1 MDKLNKIY
9 EKWEKLNKELFQESK
24 DYIKECM
31 SKTIDNSVSLD
42 ECNICVTYDGG
53 RHPECDANPYSHV
66 ERVYLKNGNIY
77 VDTEDC
83 YQYDIDNITASE
95 LFDIAESVGYI
106 IENEYEI
113 E

>member
-9 EKWEKLNKELFQESK
+9 EDWQKLNKELFQESEY
-24 DYIKECM
+24 YIKECL
-31 SKTIDNSVSLD
+31 SKTIGNSVLLD
-42 ECNICVTYDGG
+42 ECEIYVTYDGG
-53 RHPECDANPYSHV
+53 NHPEYDATPFSHV
-66 ERVYLKNGNIY
+66 ERVYLKDGKVY

-106 IENEYEI
+106 IENEYE
-113 E
+113 

>member
-24 DYIKECM
+24 DYIKECL

-66 ERVYLKNGNIY
+66 ERVYCESCNVYL
-77 VDTEDC
+77 DTEDC
-83 YQYDIDNITASE
+83 NHYNIDNITASE

-106 IENEYEI
+106 IANEYE
-113 E
+113 

>member
-1 MDKLNKIY
+1 M
-9 EKWEKLNKELFQESK
+9 
-24 DYIKECM
+24 
-31 SKTIDNSVSLD
+31 
-42 ECNICVTYDGG
+42 
-53 RHPECDANPYSHV
+53 
-66 ERVYLKNGNIY
+66 YLKNGNIY

-95 LFDIAESVGYI
+95 LFDIAESVRYI